1 MLSPK
6 SKRINANNGAINGKL
21 DMDIDI
27 DIDGR
32 NSNNKNDEN
41 ISE

>member
-21 DMDIDI
+21 NM

-41 ISE
+41 ISEQ

>member
-6 SKRINANNGAINGKL
+6 SKRINAINGKL
-21 DMDIDI
+21 NM